1 MLFVVIYMVLKVKP
15 SMCSQRV
22 RRQYKD
28 LRSDFIMKMNFETG
42 KTEMKNRFNLFVWC
56 VSKGIYRKGDNV
68 PLLSDM
74 KFDKLEQVCL
84 RYYKGY
90 SVNLTPIGIRYLEEK
105 LEESTAIYNDF
116 LSLVD
121 KYCLLEA
128 RLW

>member
-1 MLFVVIYMVLKVKP
+1 
-15 SMCSQRV
+15 
-22 RRQYKD
+22 
-28 LRSDFIMKMNFETG
+28 MKMNFETG

-90 SVNLTPIGIRYLEEK
+90 SVNLTPRGVRYLEEK
-105 LEESTAIYNDF
+105 LEESKSIYRDF
-116 LSLVD
+116 QRLVD
-121 KYCLLEA
+121 CYGLMEA